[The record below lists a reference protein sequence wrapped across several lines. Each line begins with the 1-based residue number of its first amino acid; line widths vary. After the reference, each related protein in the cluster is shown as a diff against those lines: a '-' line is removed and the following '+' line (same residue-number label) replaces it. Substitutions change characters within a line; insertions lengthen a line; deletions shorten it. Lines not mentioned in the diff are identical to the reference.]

1 MSKVKAV
8 IAKPFYGV
16 VQEKKQVSKEDF
28 KVLPF
33 LARQAS
39 GLSQDDFAKTYCISI
54 GTLQAHEQ
62 KKRNPTETFHMYYT
76 LIRKF
81 PVEVAEFVTQVSDK
95 TVSREA
101 IPMYHKLIARF
112 PKEVTALIAQL

>member
-1 MSKVKAV
+1 MRKVKPV
-8 IAKPFYGV
+8 FLEPISDIVKP
-16 VQEKKQVSKEDF
+16 KKKFSKEDI
-28 KVLPF
+28 PF
-33 LARQAS
+33 LARQSS
-39 GLSQDDFAKTYCISI
+39 GLDQQDFAKTYCISI

-62 KKRNPTETFHMYYT
+62 KRRNQTETFQMYYK

-81 PVEVAEFVTQVSDK
+81 PVEVASLVTQIPDK

-112 PKEVTALIAQL
+112 PKEMTALIAQL